1 MLSQTGGAKLDLNNQ
16 AQYSKALEIPK
27 LDPSLLNSPLQ
38 GFPGGASK
46 APAIQITINRLV
58 DKVTFQNNSS
68 GYKEAGDWIGNVF
81 TTEIKKSA
89 ERGNPAVPFSF
100 GSGGL

>member
-1 MLSQTGGAKLDLNNQ
+1 MLSQTGGSKLDLGNQ

-38 GFPGGASK
+38 GYPGGAGK
-46 APAIQITINRLV
+46 QAIQITIKSLV

-68 GYKEAGDWIGNVF
+68 GYKDAGDWVGNTF
-81 TTEIKKSA
+81 TNEIKKLA
-89 ERGNPAVPFSF
+89 NQGNPMTPYALQF
-100 GSGGL
+100 GGTQ